1 MVAECSTVLLG
12 WHHLSYLVSPIL
24 SLISVGYLLV
34 AFACF
39 LEVLLV
45 CFDSN
50 RWTLCPSVGKRR
62 IVTFYRVSIYLFSS
76 CLGVC
81 VCVYSLADMN
91 YIFCLEIISFFESE
105 TK

>member
-1 MVAECSTVLLG
+1 MVAACSMVLLR
-12 WHHLSYLVSPIL
+12 WLHLSYLFSPIP
-24 SLISVGYLLV
+24 SLISVGYFLIV
-34 AFACF
+34 FACF

-50 RWTLCPSVGKRR
+50 RWKLCPSVGKRK